1 MVQGIGRI
9 VILAALI
16 GQSTSLIGQLTW
28 RRSYGALANDRGIVA
43 RAVSEDKIV
52 AVGYTGSFGNG
63 SSDIY
68 LMATDGAGVRLWSRT
83 IGTSAV
89 DRPTAM
95 RVCANGDLI
104 IAGIT
109 AGAGGYDGS
118 LVRTDANGE
127 ILWSRTYGGS
137 DWDLLY
143 DVKELADG
151 GLLLAGQTYS
161 YGEPGGNAWVLRT
174 DAQGELLWTRSF
186 GGSGEHEA
194 RSAIATPD
202 GGFVLAGSLATPD
215 RDRDVLVI
223 KLDAD
228 GDTEWIQV
236 YGGDSLDVARDIILA
251 PGGGYSIVGTTRSQS
266 VWNEG
271 LHMWL
276 YPDGSLK
283 WQFNWGQIND
293 QEFYE
298 HLVGPNDE
306 FFIAGYTKTSG
317 AGGKDMLLQ
326 RVTVNGGFIYGR
338 TYGGAEDEDALSV
351 DTIGNGYLL
360 MGSTTTYGAGGS
372 DLFMVRTDADGFT
385 ASGFVQTS
393 FDPLSVD
400 ELTDGSVPLK
410 LFPNPSSGEF
420 EFSAK
425 GIPQRLMI
433 LDALGRVVEFRDDLQ
448 GRISHSSTLPN
459 GLYTVEILYQGGEL
473 RRGRIMIERR

>member
-127 ILWSRTYGGS
+127 ILWSRSYGGD
-137 DWDLLY
+137 DWDFLY

-174 DAQGELLWTRSF
+174 DAQGDTLWTRAF

-194 RSAIATPD
+194 LSIVATPD
-202 GGFVLAGSLATPD
+202 GGSVLAGSLATVD
-215 RDRDVLVI
+215 RERDILVV
-223 KLDAD
+223 KLDPQ
-228 GDTEWIQV
+228 GDTEWIRIH
-236 YGGDSLDVARDIILA
+236 GGDSLDVARDIILA
-251 PGGGYSIVGTTRSQS
+251 PDEGYSIVGTTRSAS

-271 LHMWL
+271 LHMRL
-276 YPDGSLK
+276 FQDGTFK
-283 WQFNWGQIND
+283 WQFNWGQVND

-306 FFIAGYTKTSG
+306 FFIVGYTKT
-317 AGGKDMLLQ
+317 
-326 RVTVNGGFIYGR
+326 
-338 TYGGAEDEDALSV
+338 
-351 DTIGNGYLL
+351 
-360 MGSTTTYGAGGS
+360 
-372 DLFMVRTDADGFT
+372 
-385 ASGFVQTS
+385 
-393 FDPLSVD
+393 
-400 ELTDGSVPLK
+400 
-410 LFPNPSSGEF
+410 
-420 EFSAK
+420 
-425 GIPQRLMI
+425 
-433 LDALGRVVEFRDDLQ
+433 
-448 GRISHSSTLPN
+448 
-459 GLYTVEILYQGGEL
+459 
-473 RRGRIMIERR
+473 